1 MTGSGDRTRNCSR
14 PSSPSRCRTTGTVD
28 GVVQIDQRYSAIHN
42 QAYRIWRPL
51 QVVVFLL
58 LIGVGV
64 MFVRWLRQ
72 APASVEHPTAAE
84 RRLGHGRRAEDQDVR
99 DVLARA
105 DRAERTARETKER
118 LRELEAAVAAAPST
132 ATATAA
138 LEELDLKLRASE
150 AEREE
155 LAATVLRLQGSLS
168 ERDADVALAR
178 DGSGSRADTKRINK
192 LIADAES
199 KVVAAER
206 KAAAADKKTQEAAK
220 RASVT
225 AERMLEMEAQLKEAE
240 QKAADAQKFAAT
252 VDKRGSSAEK
262 KVADAERRALE
273 AEQKAKE
280 IQERAAQ
287 AEQQVRELAGQAAEA
302 EQRAT
307 ASEQRAARA
316 EQTIAATEQRAADA
330 ERKVTETA
338 QLVTQAEGRASD
350 AEKLASKVEQ
360 RAAEAERRSADAE
373 ERAVQAEQRAA
384 TAGGEDAGGK
394 RRDSGERRIA
404 AELKRTEG
412 ERDQLVAKIG
422 ELQRAFGEAQTRIE
436 TTERDLAVANL
447 QVTNAAGATA
457 ASQALEERAQTAE
470 LRLADSEERFTDAHS
485 RLAEAEAKLADA
497 LTQLEEANAPR
508 PSLTGNELEARI
520 AELESARRADV
531 EALQRAQES
540 FGNTQVELSNATR
553 KLKEAEAR
561 VRELERGGHTR
572 PAPAAKEANGDAAAV
587 PDYVTASDEGRLPSE
602 DVDDVEDGY
611 PSLEAFGD
619 GGAPHTWETTGPP
632 PEPEPTVESP
642 RRRVCRCASVW
653 RGPRRAASASA
664 DGGVGRPAVRA
675 VELSQRIDRV
685 GREERRLH
693 RARRQDPRHAVLV
706 PPAELEMWP
715 AQRDHPA
722 ASMPHD
728 DLAVAGPVSSPQREA
743 EVAEQPE
750 PLGVRERR
758 PEPVLVLHDPP
769 PQRDRAEHR
778 GVARPPELVR
788 VLDGVE
794 PARASELGPNVR
806 PVPRARGL
814 GRPPGWPGPAVAGD
828 RREPDV
834 RAVPGAR
841 ERPGP
846 PRLDRFGQRDEGRLE
861 PGRRHRLPGRP
872 RAVGL
877 GGGGLGGGRL
887 EVGDGLGQGERDGL
901 DLDDPLR
908 TTDVHAGLP
917 RTVRPERT
925 PDLRPPASGLRQGRT
940 SLLMPSKSLK

>member
-1 MTGSGDRTRNCSR
+1 MTEHTTGVLGRYGRYLWGGAALLLLVVLLGSVVLSGSSIGGAEADAQAQAESLSGSVIEDAVTTDLLARDITGTAYRDLTVRVQAGILSDERFTTVRIWRVDGALIYSTAQRDDTSVIAEDDEWIGHALDGQTVSVLSSEGTYHDGLRR
-14 PSSPSRCRTTGTVD
+14 PNEELFQTFVPITLSETGTVD
-28 GVVQIDQRYSAIHN
+28 GVVQIDQRYSAVHN

-262 KVADAERRALE
+262 KVADAEGRALE

-287 AEQQVRELAGQAAEA
+287 AERQVRELAGQAAEA

-384 TAGGEDAGGK
+384 AAAGEDAGGK

-412 ERDQLVAKIG
+412 ERDQLIAKIG

-436 TTERDLAVANL
+436 ATERDLAVANL

-497 LTQLEEANAPR
+497 LTQLEEASAPR

-520 AELESARRADV
+520 AELESARRADI

-572 PAPAAKEANGDAAAV
+572 PAPAAKDANGDAAAV

-632 PEPEPTVESP
+632 PEPEPTVEPEEEGLSL
-642 RRRVCRCASVW
+642 RERLA
-653 RGPRRAASASA
+653 RAAA
-664 DGGVGRPAVRA
+664 GRKR
-675 VELSQRIDRV
+675 LS
-685 GREERRLH
+685 
-693 RARRQDPRHAVLV
+693 
-706 PPAELEMWP
+706 
-715 AQRDHPA
+715 
-722 ASMPHD
+722 
-728 DLAVAGPVSSPQREA
+728 
-743 EVAEQPE
+743 
-750 PLGVRERR
+750 
-758 PEPVLVLHDPP
+758 
-769 PQRDRAEHR
+769 
-778 GVARPPELVR
+778 
-788 VLDGVE
+788 
-794 PARASELGPNVR
+794 
-806 PVPRARGL
+806 
-814 GRPPGWPGPAVAGD
+814 
-828 RREPDV
+828 
-834 RAVPGAR
+834 
-841 ERPGP
+841 
-846 PRLDRFGQRDEGRLE
+846 
-861 PGRRHRLPGRP
+861 
-872 RAVGL
+872 
-877 GGGGLGGGRL
+877 
-887 EVGDGLGQGERDGL
+887 
-901 DLDDPLR
+901 
-908 TTDVHAGLP
+908 
-917 RTVRPERT
+917 
-925 PDLRPPASGLRQGRT
+925 
-940 SLLMPSKSLK
+940 